1 MPEQFKDA
9 MRMLAGAVTIITTG
23 RGAQA
28 AGLTATAVC
37 SLSMEPPRLL
47 VCVNRSGSTFAAL
60 VDSGLFCV
68 NVLSAGQEDLA
79 MAFAGRTGKSGAD
92 KFAAE
97 AWDESGEG
105 APRHRSAL
113 AAVRCKVHSI
123 SLVGTHAIIVG
134 DVTETH
140 LGPANPSL
148 IYRDQQFLVAS

>member
-23 RGAQA
+23 RGQQA

-47 VCVNRSGSTFAAL
+47 ICVNRFGSTYATLAE
-60 VDSGLFCV
+60 SGLFCV
-68 NVLSAGQEDLA
+68 NVLSAEQEPLA
-79 MAFAGRTGKSGAD
+79 MAFAGRTGKAGVD

-97 AWDESGEG
+97 EWDHAQGS
-105 APRHRSAL
+105 APRHRAAL

-123 SLVGTHAIIVG
+123 TLVDTHAIVIG
-134 DVTETH
+134 DVTDTYM
-140 LGPANPSL
+140 GPANASL
-148 IYRDQQFLVAS
+148 IYRDQKFLIAS